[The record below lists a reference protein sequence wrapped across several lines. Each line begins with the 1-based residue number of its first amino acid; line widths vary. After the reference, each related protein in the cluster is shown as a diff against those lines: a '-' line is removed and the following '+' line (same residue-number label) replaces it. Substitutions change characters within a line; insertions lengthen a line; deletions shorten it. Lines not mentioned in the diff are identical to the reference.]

1 MCPQGGPQEL
11 VMSLADPI
19 SCTST
24 DPTMGQALV
33 YLTKVPPDSRALLP
47 CFVASAVSSPA
58 LGLVKVPAVSL
69 LRMALAGTAVELPP
83 GVAACAQMSCAA
95 NLGTSRFPKL
105 LSFCLPWCAATAV
118 VLCCAAGRPAGGK
131 PPPDRRAPVRSQEA
145 HAMAGR
151 RVTGAIS
158 AARHHQRR
166 AARFGPALFSAII
179 VTSPAS

>member
-11 VMSLADPI
+11 VMSLADPV

-69 LRMALAGTAVELPP
+69 LRMACCPQLCGLGWPAQLWSCHLEL
-83 GVAACAQMSCAA
+83 
-95 NLGTSRFPKL
+95 
-105 LSFCLPWCAATAV
+105 
-118 VLCCAAGRPAGGK
+118 
-131 PPPDRRAPVRSQEA
+131 RRAHR
-145 HAMAGR
+145 
-151 RVTGAIS
+151 
-158 AARHHQRR
+158 
-166 AARFGPALFSAII
+166 
-179 VTSPAS
+179 